1 MKMKTKEELTD
12 IYNSLNESEKFG
24 IQFGMFPVKLINLK
38 HDEIVS
44 LMELRMEI
52 EKMEVN
58 K

>member
-1 MKMKTKEELTD
+1 MKTKEELTD

-52 EKMEVN
+52 EKN
-58 K
+58 GGLKK

>member
-1 MKMKTKEELTD
+1 MKTKEELTD

-52 EKMEVN
+52 EKN
-58 K
+58 GGK